1 MNGAE
6 ARARLLSL
14 LRERA
19 LLRGDFVLS
28 SGRHSSYY
36 LDARI
41 VTLSAEGSGLVGTVF
56 LDALA
61 GAGVQAAAGLTMG
74 ADPIVS
80 AIAVVA
86 GLHGDARDGLIIR
99 KEPKSHGV
107 GRQIEGPWR
116 EGLRVAVVDDTLTTG
131 ASCLTAAR
139 ALAEAGGVVAGVYA
153 LIDRE
158 EGAREAI
165 EAAGYQ
171 YHPIFHAHEI
181 VAR

>member
-86 GLHGDARDGLIIR
+86 GLHGDAIDGLIIR

-107 GRQIEGPWR
+107 GRQIEGPRR
-116 EGLRVAVVDDTLTTG
+116 EGLRVAVVDDM
-131 ASCLTAAR
+131 S
-139 ALAEAGGVVAGVYA
+139 EAF
-153 LIDRE
+153 
-158 EGAREAI
+158 
-165 EAAGYQ
+165 
-171 YHPIFHAHEI
+171 IFFHFPPAFLHCFFVWVPDTSVPSEFTQ
-181 VAR
+181 